1 MKGKPKLPDFTTERE
16 RNFRKRNKIETFLA
30 IIFAVLSIGG
40 IVVAMLLKEHKLTIG
55 LLCIYEGLVIL
66 GGFLF
71 HIITWKKYGWEQM
84 SPVDFDIYKMT
95 GYVNKERNKE
105 KETKLLI
112 ADFILGVSSIA
123 FIIIGIVKLFK

>member
-16 RNFRKRNKIETFLA
+16 RKFRKRNIIETFLA

-40 IVVAMLLKEHKLTIG
+40 FIIAMLLKEHKLTLG
-55 LLCIYEGLVIL
+55 LLCIYEGLVFL

-84 SPVDFDIYKMT
+84 SSADFEIYKMT
-95 GYVNKERNKE
+95 GYENKERQKE
-105 KETKLLI
+105 QEMGLLTV
-112 ADFILGVSSIA
+112 DFVLGVTAII
-123 FIIIGIVKLFK
+123 FIIIGIVKLF